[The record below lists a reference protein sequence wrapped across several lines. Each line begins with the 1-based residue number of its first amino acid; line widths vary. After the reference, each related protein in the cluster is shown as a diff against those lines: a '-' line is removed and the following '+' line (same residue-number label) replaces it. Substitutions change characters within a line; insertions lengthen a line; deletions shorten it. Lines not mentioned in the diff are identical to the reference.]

1 MSDQSAAVGSAPPGW
16 RVGEVVDE
24 LYEVRDEI
32 TSGGMGVVHRVHH
45 RGWNMDLAVKT
56 PRPELVS
63 SPQQVADFET
73 EAETWVGLGLHPHIV
88 SCVYVRRLDGLPRV
102 FAEWIDGGSLAD
114 AIEQGRLYA
123 GTNDDVL
130 ARILDVA
137 IQFAWG
143 LDYSHSQGLV
153 HQDVKPANLMLT
165 GDWTAK
171 VSDFGLAKARAA
183 ASESTPNAPGA
194 SVLAAFGGGLT
205 PAYCSPEQASAFH
218 FATSGGRP
226 GALSRATDVWSWAIS
241 VWEMFTGEPP
251 CRQGQVAAEAF
262 TMFRDDPRVDHPAI
276 PAMPDAIAELLGR
289 CLNPDPAT
297 RPRRM
302 GELADEL
309 AGLYQRLAGVP
320 YPRTKPDAPKLLAD
334 GLNNQALSMLDLG
347 RSNDAEGRWQRA
359 LASDPHHLDAVYNY
373 GLYRW
378 RDGQITDTDL
388 ITQLQAVQ
396 EDHPGPHCEHLLAQ
410 VHLERCDCASGR
422 ELLAAAARAAPE
434 DRAIADA
441 LQAAEAQPV
450 LAARTLTG
458 HTWAASSVAVSA
470 DGRVAVCDGGDKT
483 VRVWDPSSGACL
495 QTLSGHTEYVRSVA
509 VSADG
514 RVAASADDET
524 VRVWDL
530 SSGTCLHTLTGHTQ
544 PVRSVAVSADG
555 HLAVSGGIDA
565 LRVWDLDS
573 GACLHT
579 LTGGT
584 SVAVSAD
591 GRIAVSN
598 SGATVRVWDLG
609 SGAWLRT
616 LTGHSTPVWSV
627 AVSADGRVA
636 VAGGYDATVRVWDL
650 GSGACLH
657 TLTGHTA
664 RVLSVAVSADGR
676 LAVSGGDDNS
686 VRVWDVGSGACV
698 RTLTG
703 HIARVLSVAVSADG
717 RLAVSGGDDPPVRV
731 WEVPTARGYRSRWS
745 YAQPHS
751 AHDLLTGAAAV
762 EVAVRRAETLLAAGD
777 GAGAAAQLRS
787 ARALAGY
794 RRDPRLVNR
803 WRQLAGVGL
812 RGRLLD
818 AWSQFIMTDHIGTDH
833 MWSVA
838 VSADGRIVVS
848 AGNDALRV
856 WDLDSGACLHT
867 LTMGTS
873 VAVSADGRIAV
884 SNSGDT
890 ARVWDLGSGTCLHTL
905 TGHSKPLWSVAV
917 SADGRIAVSG
927 SADKTVRV
935 WDLGSGACLHTLSGH
950 TDYVQSLAVS
960 ANGCIAVSADD
971 KTVRVWD
978 LGSGACL
985 HTLTGDT
992 EHVRSVAVSADGHLA
1007 VAAASWN
1014 MTVVVWDLG
1023 SGACLHTLTGHT
1035 EYVRSVAVSADGR
1048 IAVSG
1053 GDDKTVRVWD
1063 LGAGACLRTLI
1074 GHTEDVVSVA
1084 LSADASVAVSLGNDK
1099 TVRVWAL
1106 DWNYDFADDAAV
1118 AAAAHQLT
1126 IDAGHGNWDPMA
1138 PIDLGNLR
1146 WRQGDAAGAAAAYQ
1160 IGIDCGDPEYAPM
1173 AAYNLGLLRAEQ
1185 GDVGGAAAA
1194 YQLGIDS
1201 GHPEYAPMAAANL
1214 GSLRQQQGDAAG
1226 AAAAYHTALDAG
1238 HGDWAPINAFNL
1250 GCLRHQQGDATGAA
1264 AAYQLGIDSGH
1275 PEYAP
1280 MAAANLG
1287 VLREQQ
1293 GDPVG
1298 AASAYQTAIDAGHG
1312 DWAPMAA
1319 VNLGVLRQQQG
1330 DPVGAA
1336 AAYQIAI
1343 DSGHPKWAASAM
1355 QGLEAILNESGTYRQ
1370 ESGGVADR
1378 D

>member
-1 MSDQSAAVGSAPPGW
+1 MMSDQSAAVGSAPSGW

-63 SPQQVADFET
+63 SPQQVTDFET

-114 AIEQGRLYA
+114 AIEHGRLYE
-123 GTNDDVL
+123 GTNGDVL

-143 LDYSHSQGLV
+143 LDYSHTQGLV

-194 SVLAAFGGGLT
+194 SLLAAFGGGLT

-262 TMFRDDPRVDHPAI
+262 TVFRDDPCVDDPAI
-276 PAMPDAIAELLGR
+276 PAMPDPIAALLGR

-302 GELADEL
+302 GELAGEL

-347 RSNDAEGRWQRA
+347 RSNEAEALWQRA

-410 VHLERCDCASGR
+410 VHLERCDCAGGR

-434 DRAIADA
+434 DRAITDA

-458 HTWAASSVAVSA
+458 QTWAASSVAVSA

-555 HLAVSGGIDA
+555 HLAVAGGIDA
-565 LRVWDLDS
+565 VRVWDLDS
-573 GACLHT
+573 GACRHT
-579 LTGGT
+579 LTVGT

-598 SGATVRVWDLG
+598 SGDTVRVWDLG
-609 SGAWLRT
+609 SGACLRT

-627 AVSADGRVA
+627 AVSADGRIA
-636 VAGGYDATVRVWDL
+636 VSGSFNDPVRVWDL

-657 TLTGHTA
+657 TLIGHTG

-676 LAVSGGDDNS
+676 LAVSGGDDDS
-686 VRVWDVGSGACV
+686 VRVWDLGSGACL

-703 HIARVLSVAVSADG
+703 HIGGVSSVAVSAAG
-717 RLAVSGGDDPPVRV
+717 RLAISGGGVPPVRV

-751 AHDLLTGAAAV
+751 AHDLLSGAAAV
-762 EVAVRRAETLLAAGD
+762 EFAVRRAETLLAAGD
-777 GAGAAAQLRS
+777 AAGAAAQLRS

-803 WRQLAGVGL
+803 WRRLAGVGL

-818 AWSQFIMTDHIGTDH
+818 AWSQCILTNHTGADQV
-833 MWSVA
+833 WSVA
-838 VSADGRIVVS
+838 VSADGRIAVS

-867 LTMGTS
+867 LTVGTS

-890 ARVWDLGSGTCLHTL
+890 VRVWDLGSGTCLHTL
-905 TGHSKPLWSVAV
+905 TGHSNPLWSVAV

-927 SADKTVRV
+927 SADE
-935 WDLGSGACLHTLSGH
+935 
-950 TDYVQSLAVS
+950 
-960 ANGCIAVSADD
+960 
-971 KTVRVWD
+971 TVRVWD

-985 HTLTGDT
+985 HTLTGHT
-992 EHVRSVAVSADGHLA
+992 GYVRSLAVSANGRIAVSRGSDAVRVWDLGSGACLHTLTDYAEGMMQPAADVAVSADGRLA
-1007 VAAASWN
+1007 VAASWN
-1014 MTVVVWDLG
+1014 MTVLVWDLA

-1035 EYVRSVAVSADGR
+1035 EYVRSAAVSADGR

-1084 LSADASVAVSLGNDK
+1084 LSADASVAVSIGKDK

-1106 DWNYDFADDAAV
+1106 DWDYDFADDAAV

-1126 IDAGHGNWDPMA
+1126 FDAGHGNWDPMA
-1138 PIDLGNLR
+1138 PVDLGNLR
-1146 WRQGDAAGAAAAYQ
+1146 RQQGDAAGAAAAYQ
-1160 IGIDCGDPEYAPM
+1160 IGIDCGHPEYAPM
-1173 AAYNLGLLRAEQ
+1173 AAYNLGLLRDDR
-1185 GDVGGAAAA
+1185 GDVVGAAAA

-1214 GSLRQQQGDAAG
+1214 GYLRQQQGDAAG
-1226 AAAAYHTALDAG
+1226 AAAAYQNALDSG
-1238 HGDWAPINAFNL
+1238 DGDWAPI
-1250 GCLRHQQGDATGAA
+1250 
-1264 AAYQLGIDSGH
+1264 
-1275 PEYAP
+1275 
-1280 MAAANLG
+1280 
-1287 VLREQQ
+1287 
-1293 GDPVG
+1293 
-1298 AASAYQTAIDAGHG
+1298 
-1312 DWAPMAA
+1312 AA
-1319 VNLGVLRQQQG
+1319 VNLGYLRQQQG

-1343 DSGHPKWAASAM
+1343 DSGHPKWAASAI

-1370 ESGGVADR
+1370 ESGGLADR
-1378 D
+1378 E